1 MQPRKLS
8 WGHGASAVPACDRA
22 AAKNIT
28 VSDGCDGGGA
38 EGARSRTGGL
48 SCPRKTLPGV
58 PVKGA
63 GTRTPEGAPV
73 RAPASRKVTSGACQ
87 GGGGRVVRSA
97 SPSPTK
103 KGLSV
108 TCDRGPGVCPPKSG
122 RQGPLRGALEGD
134 MRTVN
139 GKRRPQATSR
149 RASNARSLDALEA
162 DLAGPAGLCISEV
175 QIKYFLWTTSQR
187 LPGHLSIA
195 VF

>member
-63 GTRTPEGAPV
+63 GRRTPEGAPV

-103 KGLSV
+103 NGLSV

-122 RQGPLRGALEGD
+122 RQGRLGVPWRGTCALSTAKGAHRQPVGGPA
-134 MRTVN
+134 MR
-139 GKRRPQATSR
+139 
-149 RASNARSLDALEA
+149 ARSMHWRR
-162 DLAGPAGLCISEV
+162 I
-175 QIKYFLWTTSQR
+175 
-187 LPGHLSIA
+187 
-195 VF
+195 